1 MSSYRRLMSHLKL
14 APPYTVRAYRNRE
27 SGQIEVEPRFK
38 KGRHVAFKIWEK
50 RAQAAIAELKKREA
64 EEAH

>member
-1 MSSYRRLMSHLKL
+1 MTHLKL

-38 KGRHVAFKIWEK
+38 HGSHVAFMIWRK
-50 RAQAAIAELKKREA
+50 RALTAIDELKKREA
-64 EEAH
+64 QEP

>member
-1 MSSYRRLMSHLKL
+1 MSHLKL
-14 APPYTVRAYRNRE
+14 APPYTVRAYRGE

-50 RAQAAIAELKKREA
+50 RAQAAVAALKKREA
-64 EEAH
+64 EAH